1 MELITTTY
9 IGGMVIDGV
18 LFIEER
24 KGGDQMY
31 LKDKL
36 KYALEDLNKR
46 KNVIDNLDANI
57 GLKYE
62 TLKDEID
69 YFIERVNN
77 IYKF

>member
-1 MELITTTY
+1 
-9 IGGMVIDGV
+9 
-18 LFIEER
+18 
-24 KGGDQMY
+24 MY

-36 KYALEDLNKR
+36 KFALEDLNKR
-46 KNVIDNLDANI
+46 KNVIDNLDANV